1 MTDKHAPKNAS
12 EAAEAAL
19 EELNPDT
26 STWPTGEQIDA
37 IIETIDTNAKKL
49 RPVRFISRKLGLCE
63 EALQRLDEDTANWP
77 TAEEIEAIILAVEP
91 LMTTAPRVKNVSP
104 VQMVHL
110 PHTGNRTVEL
120 AAAALVNYPE
130 VTAVDIVD
138 TIRSENGDPVQ
149 AAFLRASG
157 RRIQLA
163 QTCDAEFMIEIE
175 KIEPMISVRDSTV
188 LVTVETTRREGET
201 SNNAE
206 QRLAIELHK
215 AITHDHWEG

>member
-91 LMTTAPRVKNVSP
+91 LLSTVPRSKNVSP

-110 PHTGNRTVEL
+110 PHTGNRAAEL

-130 VTAVDIVD
+130 VTAVDVVD
-138 TIRSENGDPVQ
+138 TVGSENGDPIQ
-149 AAFLRASG
+149 AAFLQAND
-157 RRIQLA
+157 RRIQLT
-163 QTCDAEFMIEIE
+163 QTFDAEFMIEIE
-175 KIEPMISVRDSTV
+175 KIEPVTSVGDSTV
-188 LVTVETTRREGET
+188 LVTVNTVPREGET
-201 SNNAE
+201 GNNAE

-215 AITHDHWEG
+215 ALTHDGCYS